1 MLKFLTDAVEK
12 NASDIFIIP
21 GLPLSYKINGKI
33 IPVDDNKLM
42 PADSEALITALYEP
56 EKRACPCHRSRRQ
69 RKIHHSGMYY
79 R

>member
-21 GLPLSYKINGKI
+21 GLSLSYKINGKI

-42 PADSEALITALYEP
+42 PRRFGGSDHCAL
-56 EKRACPCHRSRRQ
+56 
-69 RKIHHSGMYY
+69 
-79 R
+79 